1 MDQNSL
7 QCALVRGGTS
17 KGVAVAR
24 DELPEENT
32 NTALLSLFGSPDE
45 RQIDGLGGGTST
57 TSKLMIIEESNRDG
71 IDIDYEFGQVSVRD
85 PTIDYGG
92 NCGNMTTVVGPF
104 AVDQNMI
111 DVPDYGETTVTL
123 YNKNTETRI
132 DQSFE
137 VVGGR
142 TATVGDHKIHGVP
155 GTGARVDTTFYDPAS
170 TIEKG
175 LFPFNERV
183 TTLDVDGRSVEMTV
197 LDVTTPV
204 VFVRASDLG
213 VTGTELPEDI
223 DNNPEF
229 LDRIEQIRATVC
241 TDLGIVDS
249 PEDATVESPG
259 FPKIAFVAPP
269 TDYEA
274 TVGHVTESEIDI
286 TARIM
291 SMQYL
296 HPVYAVTGAS
306 CTAAAT
312 LLEGT
317 IPNQVADA
325 PDSGTVELG
334 HPKGKMSI
342 EASVNGNNTVESV
355 TVSRTHRRLMEGQA
369 FYTLETNGQ

>member
-7 QCALVRGGTS
+7 QCTLVRGGTS
-17 KGVAVAR
+17 KGVAVTR
-24 DELPEENT
+24 DALPDENT
-32 NTALLSLFGSPDE
+32 DAALLSLFGSPDE

-57 TSKLMIIEESNRDG
+57 TSKLMIIEESDRNG
-71 IDIDYEFGQVSVRD
+71 IDIDYEFGQVSVHD
-85 PTIDYGG
+85 STIDYGG
-92 NCGNMTTVVGPF
+92 NCGNMTTIVGPF
-104 AVDQNMI
+104 ATNENMVDVSDN
-111 DVPDYGETTVTL
+111 GEATVTL

-132 DQSFE
+132 DQSFDI
-137 VVGGR
+137 VDGCA
-142 TATVGDHKIHGVP
+142 ATVGDHKIHGVP
-155 GTGARVDTTFYDPAS
+155 GTGARVETTFYNPAG
-170 TIEKG
+170 TAEKG
-175 LFPFNERV
+175 LFPFDEPV
-183 TTLDVDGRSVEMTV
+183 TTLDVDGVPVEMTV

-204 VFVRASDLG
+204 VFVQASSLG

-223 DNNPEF
+223 DTDPEF

-241 TDLGIVDS
+241 AELDIVDS

-259 FPKIAFVAPP
+259 FPKVAFVAPP

-274 TVGHVTESEIDI
+274 TTGYVGESEIDI

-317 IPNQVADA
+317 IPNQVADV
-325 PDSGTVELG
+325 PDGERVILG
-334 HPKGKMSI
+334 HPKGKMVVK
-342 EASVNGNNTVESV
+342 ANVNNDKVESV
-355 TVSRTHRRLMEGQA
+355 TVSRTQRPLMEGRA